1 MRRSTR
7 AQTASAVRARMELE
21 TMSGS
26 PELGLAIWLRCVGP
40 CTNARWGSAKL
51 PGRFFRVVRTFIS
64 TSPFRP
70 RGSESAVGDSGC
82 VCAWLFWSA
91 LIRSLSSFCLHF
103 FSTFSALV
111 DATPDLARKFGPP
124 FRPLLFGTP
133 ASRLRF
139 PHFGDQGRSI
149 PKAFHV
155 DLKPLSPYAV
165 RFVLN
170 PGGATCRS

>member
-1 MRRSTR
+1 MRDGVRQSCPAGFSVSFEPSFR
-7 AQTASAVRARMELE
+7 HLPFVRAGQNPLWVIPVVFALGC
-21 TMSGS
+21 SG
-26 PELGLAIWLRCVGP
+26 LLL
-40 CTNARWGSAKL
+40 
-51 PGRFFRVVRTFIS
+51 
-64 TSPFRP
+64 
-70 RGSESAVGDSGC
+70 
-82 VCAWLFWSA
+82 SA
-91 LIRSLSSFCLHF
+91 LCLHF
-103 FSTFSALV
+103 VCTFSALV

-170 PGGATCRS
+170 PGVQHVNRESGK